1 MQLIGKRKPF
11 ILIVAQTKKE
21 NHMLTILGVIMNL
34 CILMYLGYQES
45 SCINPVLT
53 GLNATQN
60 PWFLSF
66 VGVVALFFALKNQ

>member
-1 MQLIGKRKPF
+1 
-11 ILIVAQTKKE
+11 
-21 NHMLTILGVIMNL
+21 MLTILGVIMNL
-34 CILMYLGYQES
+34 CILMYLGYQAS